1 MIYLLG
7 IFLQTHIEEE
17 EQELASS
24 LLDIDR
30 KTAILEVKLV
40 GLSKIKNNL
49 LYECKY
55 IDNGTIKKVPI
66 IAYDVTQALAKLDP
80 YVNSAGDE
88 RNPENILKIM
98 LGNERYNM

>member
-1 MIYLLG
+1 MIRRKYKK
-7 IFLQTHIEEE
+7 E

-80 YVNSAGDE
+80 YVNSAI
-88 RNPENILKIM
+88 PENILKIM
-98 LGNERYNM
+98 LGNERYNI